1 MPGSPATLEFRL
13 LGPLE
18 VWREGRPL
26 RLGGERQRALLALL
40 LLHANEVVP
49 RERLIEDLFGGDASE
64 TRANALQV
72 GISRLRRQLANG
84 RVSNGDGGVVV
95 TRPPGYVLR
104 IDPEQLDVVRFER
117 LLTQGRRAL
126 AEGDAVSAAAT
137 LREAL
142 ALWRGPALADLAP
155 LEFAQTEIRRLEE
168 LRLGAVTERIEADLA
183 LGGAAE
189 VIPEL
194 EALLEANPLQE
205 RLRGQLMLALYR
217 SGRQADALEVYR
229 QTRELLN
236 HELGLEPS
244 KALQELER
252 SILRQERSL
261 DFEVGSRAIAAR
273 VPDEP
278 KTEPRRRRP
287 DRDGRTLEQNQ
298 TLVADTARAPRLRQR
313 RVLVIAL
320 TAGVVAAVVA
330 GVRLMNGGRD
340 LTLGPNTIVRIDP
353 RTNEIVQS
361 IGVGRLPG
369 AIAATEEYVW
379 VVNERDGTVSRVSAE
394 TEVTQSIGRF
404 PSVGFLAVDERGNVY
419 ASGWDAPFVW
429 QIDPRSVTLTK
440 RFRVRSRAIG
450 VAVGGGSLWVVDR
463 LVNSISRIDLKSGR
477 VADSIRVGT
486 DPLVAA
492 FGFGALWVANSD
504 DATVSV
510 IRPGVARPETIIVRD
525 RPFGIA
531 AGEGAVWVGSN
542 TLSTVSRIDPDT
554 RRVVKDI
561 DVSRAGLQSGLFSVA
576 AGAGGV
582 WAANWSELTLVRI
595 DPKTNRIVARI
606 ELPGAPRD
614 VTTFGDDV
622 WVSLGVPGEEF
633 P

>member
-1 MPGSPATLEFRL
+1 MGSAASLDFRL

-40 LLHANEVVP
+40 LLHANEVVS
-49 RERLIEDLFGGDASE
+49 RERLIEELFGDDAS
-64 TRANALQV
+64 TTSANALQV
-72 GISRLRRQLANG
+72 GISRLRGQLANG
-84 RVSNGDGGVVV
+84 GASNGDGGVVV
-95 TRPPGYVLR
+95 TQPPGYVLR
-104 IDPEQLDVVRFER
+104 IDPEQLDVTRFER
-117 LLTQGRRAL
+117 LLTQGRSAL

-155 LEFAQTEIRRLEE
+155 LEFARPEIRRLEE
-168 LRLGAVTERIEADLA
+168 LRLGAVMDRIEADLA
-183 LGGAAE
+183 LGRAAE

-194 EALLEANPLQE
+194 EALVEANPLQE

-217 SGRQADALEVYR
+217 AGRQADALAVYR

-236 HELGLEPS
+236 DELGLEPS

-252 SILRQERSL
+252 SILRQEHSL
-261 DFEVGSRAIAAR
+261 DAEVGSPVTAAR
-273 VPDEP
+273 VADERG
-278 KTEPRRRRP
+278 TEPGGRAPRSRRRR
-287 DRDGRTLEQNQ
+287 L
-298 TLVADTARAPRLRQR
+298 
-313 RVLVIAL
+313 LVIAL
-320 TAGVVAAVVA
+320 AAGVVAAAVA

-340 LTLGPNTIVRIDP
+340 LVLGPNTIVRIDP
-353 RTNEIVQS
+353 KTNEIVES
-361 IGVGRLPG
+361 IRVGRLPG
-369 AIAATEEYVW
+369 AVAATAEHVW
-379 VVNERDGTVSRVSAE
+379 VVNERDGTVSRVTRE
-394 TEVTQSIGRF
+394 TGVTQTIGRF
-404 PSVGFLAVDERGNVY
+404 ASVGFVTLDERGNVY

-429 QIDPRSVTLTK
+429 RIDPRSVTLTK

-463 LVNSISRIDLKSGR
+463 LVNSVSRIDLKSGR
-477 VADSIRVGT
+477 VEDSIRVGT

-492 FGFGALWVANSD
+492 FGFGALWVANAD

-510 IRPGVARPETIIVRD
+510 IRPAVARPETVTVRS

-542 TLSTVSRIDPDT
+542 TYSSVARIDPDT
-554 RRVVKDI
+554 RRIVKDI
-561 DVSRAGLQSGLFSVA
+561 DVSRSGIQSGLFSVA

-595 DPKTNRIVARI
+595 DPKTNQVVARI
-606 ELPGAPRD
+606 ALPGAPRD
-614 VTTFGDDV
+614 VTTVGDDV

>member
-1 MPGSPATLEFRL
+1 MTLSAATLEFRL

-18 VWREGRPL
+18 VWKEGRPL
-26 RLGGERQRALLALL
+26 RLGGARQRSLLALL

-49 RERLIEDLFGGDASE
+49 RERLIEELFGGDASK
-64 TRANALQV
+64 TSANALQV
-72 GISRLRRQLANG
+72 GISRLRGQLANG
-84 RVSNGDGGVVV
+84 RPSNGDGGVVI

-104 IDPEQLDVVRFER
+104 VDPEQLDVSRFER

-126 AEGDAVSAAAT
+126 AEGDALSAAAT

-155 LEFAQTEIRRLEE
+155 LEFAQAEIRRLEE
-168 LRLGAVTERIEADLA
+168 LRLGAVMERIEADLA
-183 LGGAAE
+183 LGRAAE

-194 EALLEANPLQE
+194 EALVEANPLQE

-229 QTRELLN
+229 QTRELL
-236 HELGLEPS
+236 HDELGLEPS
-244 KALQELER
+244 KALQKLER
-252 SILRQERSL
+252 SILRQEGSL
-261 DFEVGSRAIAAR
+261 DVEFRSRAIAAR
-273 VPDEP
+273 VDDERG
-278 KTEPRRRRP
+278 TESGRRRP
-287 DRDGRTLEQNQ
+287 ERDGRILEQDE
-298 TLVADTARAPRLRQR
+298 TLVADAARAPHSRRRRL
-313 RVLVIAL
+313 LAIAL
-320 TAGVVAAVVA
+320 AAGVVAAAVA

-340 LTLGPNTIVRIDP
+340 LKLGPNTIVRIDP
-353 RTNEIVQS
+353 KTNEIVQS
-361 IGVGRLPG
+361 IRVGRLPG
-369 AIAATEEYVW
+369 AIAATAQHVW
-379 VVNERDGTVSRVSAE
+379 VVNERDGTVSRVTRE
-394 TEVTQSIGRF
+394 TGATQTIGRF
-404 PSVGFLAVDERGNVY
+404 PSVGFLTLDERGNVY

-463 LVNSISRIDLKSGR
+463 LVNSVSRIDLKSGR
-477 VADSIRVGT
+477 VEDSIRVGA

-510 IRPGVARPETIIVRD
+510 IRPGVARPETIIVRS

-542 TLSTVSRIDPDT
+542 TFSTVSRIDPDT
-554 RRVVKDI
+554 RRVVKNI
-561 DVSRAGLQSGLFSVA
+561 DVSRSGVESGLFSVA

-595 DPKTNRIVARI
+595 DPETNQVVARI

-614 VTTFGDDV
+614 VTTVGDDV

>member
-1 MPGSPATLEFRL
+1 MTGSAELEFRM

-49 RERLIEDLFGGDASE
+49 RERLIEELFGGDASK
-64 TRANALQV
+64 TSANALQV
-72 GISRLRRQLANG
+72 GISRLRGQLANG
-84 RVSNGDGGVVV
+84 RASNGDGGVVV

-104 IDPEQLDVVRFER
+104 IDPEQLDVTRFER

-137 LREAL
+137 LHEAL

-155 LEFAQTEIRRLEE
+155 LEFAQAEIRRLEE
-168 LRLGAVTERIEADLA
+168 LRLGAVMERIEADLA
-183 LGGAAE
+183 LGRAAE

-194 EALLEANPLQE
+194 EALVEANPLQE

-217 SGRQADALEVYR
+217 SGRQAEALEVYR

-236 HELGLEPS
+236 DELGLEPS

-252 SILRQERSL
+252 SILRQEHSL
-261 DFEVGSRAIAAR
+261 DVEVASRVIAAR
-273 VPDEP
+273 IADEHGA
-278 KTEPRRRRP
+278 EPGRP
-287 DRDGRTLEQNQ
+287 RPYRDGRIVEQNES
-298 TLVADTARAPRLRQR
+298 LVSDAARAPRSR
-313 RVLVIAL
+313 RRSLLVIAL
-320 TAGVVAAVVA
+320 AAGVLAAAVA

-353 RTNEIVQS
+353 KTNEIVQS
-361 IGVGRLPG
+361 VRVGRLPG
-369 AIAATEEYVW
+369 AIAATAEHVW
-379 VVNERDGTVSRVSAE
+379 VVNERDGTVSRVTAE
-394 TEVTQSIGRF
+394 TGATQTIGRL
-404 PSVGFLAVDERGNVY
+404 PSVGFLTLDGRGNVY

-463 LVNSISRIDLKSGR
+463 LVNSVSRVDLKSGR
-477 VADSIRVGT
+477 VEDSIRVGA

-510 IRPGVARPETIIVRD
+510 IRPGVERPEEIIVRD
-525 RPFGIA
+525 RPFGIT

-561 DVSRAGLQSGLFSVA
+561 DVSRSGLQSGLFSVA
-576 AGAGGV
+576 AGAGAV
-582 WAANWSELTLVRI
+582 WAANWTELTLVRI
-595 DPKTNRIVARI
+595 DPETNQVVARI

-614 VTTFGDDV
+614 VTTVGDDV
-622 WVSLGVPGEEF
+622 WVSLGVAGEEF

>member
-1 MPGSPATLEFRL
+1 MS
-13 LGPLE
+13 
-18 VWREGRPL
+18 
-26 RLGGERQRALLALL
+26 
-40 LLHANEVVP
+40 
-49 RERLIEDLFGGDASE
+49 RERLIEELFGDDAS
-64 TRANALQV
+64 TTSANALQV
-72 GISRLRRQLANG
+72 GISRLRGQLANG
-84 RVSNGDGGVVV
+84 GASNGDGGLVV

-104 IDPEQLDVVRFER
+104 IDPEQLDVTRFER
-117 LLTQGRRAL
+117 LLTQGRTAL

-155 LEFAQTEIRRLEE
+155 LEFARPEIRRLEE
-168 LRLGAVTERIEADLA
+168 LRLGAVMDRIEADLA
-183 LGGAAE
+183 LGRAAE
-189 VIPEL
+189 MIPEL
-194 EALLEANPLQE
+194 EALVDANPLQE

-217 SGRQADALEVYR
+217 AGRQADALAVYR

-236 HELGLEPS
+236 EELGLEPS

-252 SILRQERSL
+252 SILRQEHSL
-261 DFEVGSRAIAAR
+261 DAGVASRVTAAR
-273 VPDEP
+273 VCGRTRDR
-278 KTEPRRRRP
+278 TAGRRASRSRRRRLLVIVLAA
-287 DRDGRTLEQNQ
+287 G
-298 TLVADTARAPRLRQR
+298 LVA
-313 RVLVIAL
+313 
-320 TAGVVAAVVA
+320 AAVA

-353 RTNEIVQS
+353 KTNEIVQS
-361 IGVGRLPG
+361 IRVGRLPG
-369 AIAATEEYVW
+369 AIAATGEHVW
-379 VVNERDGTVSRVSAE
+379 VVNERDGTVSRVTRE
-394 TEVTQSIGRF
+394 TGATQTIGRF
-404 PSVGFLAVDERGNVY
+404 ASVGFLTLDERGNVY

-477 VADSIRVGT
+477 VEDSIRVGT

-510 IRPGVARPETIIVRD
+510 IRPAIARPETVTVRS

-542 TLSTVSRIDPDT
+542 TYSSVARIDPDT

-561 DVSRAGLQSGLFSVA
+561 DVSRSDLQSGLFSVA

-595 DPKTNRIVARI
+595 DPKTNQVVARI
-606 ELPGAPRD
+606 ELPARHA
-614 VTTFGDDV
+614 T
-622 WVSLGVPGEEF
+622 
-633 P
+633 